1 LTTRSSLRDISAS
14 FEERAH
20 ALEMAQHT
28 RTHQC
33 SPAIHIHVCDV
44 SASLEERAHP
54 VETARSARSHLEHR
68 HPTLLSLRKIYAS
81 FD

>member
-20 ALEMAQHT
+20 ALEMALHA

-33 SPAIHIHVCDV
+33 SPAILIHVCDV
-44 SASLEERAHP
+44 SASLEERAH
-54 VETARSARSHLEHR
+54 ALDLALLARSH
-68 HPTLLSLRKIYAS
+68 
-81 FD
+81 